1 MPHLSCQ
8 RALLGK
14 LSPSLA
20 LQSNAAGCAVHFV
33 SLQQVAV
40 SLRCRPLLMP
50 LAQFLLGCMKCRTG
64 RLSHDEDICSSSSS
78 NSNSESW
85 GGRRVLAEITNFGS
99 RRAPTYGN
107 QQRASGG
114 DAEVAVG
121 GAAMEIDAA
130 LLEALSPGV
139 AGGGTVEEVPRVAEA
154 LPSGIQRGTV
164 TAAEATSTTGTPS
177 TSGPQQRSP
186 TLGPTDDEVELALHL
201 EIQRPQ
207 QQDQRLHQ
215 RRQQSTGASTA
226 LSQQA
231 TEGADEVGPDTPP
244 LEDAEVED
252 AEPQEH
258 QQQHAAIVTITDE
271 AAVQT
276 DAASANQCR
285 RLWAERGCPTSTCLV
300 CGDVIQG
307 CPSPGPRRFGCWLQ
321 QQQQQ
326 QQQLLLRATARP
338 IPDDADDP

>member
-1 MPHLSCQ
+1 M
-8 RALLGK
+8 
-14 LSPSLA
+14 
-20 LQSNAAGCAVHFV
+20 
-33 SLQQVAV
+33 
-40 SLRCRPLLMP
+40 
-50 LAQFLLGCMKCRTG
+50 
-64 RLSHDEDICSSSSS
+64 
-78 NSNSESW
+78 
-85 GGRRVLAEITNFGS
+85 LAEITNFGS

-121 GAAMEIDAA
+121 GAAVEIDVA

-139 AGGGTVEEVPRVAEA
+139 AGGGTVEEVQRVAEA
-154 LPSGIQRGTV
+154 LPSGIQRSTV
-164 TAAEATSTTGTPS
+164 AAAEATSTTGTPS
-177 TSGPQQRSP
+177 TSGPQQRRRLFSP
-186 TLGPTDDEVELALHL
+186 TLGPTDDEVELALRL

-276 DAASANQCR
+276 DAASANQGNAGVAASSAFEAQAGGGR
-285 RLWAERGCPTSTCLV
+285 NAERLWAERGCPTSICLA
-300 CGDVIQG
+300 CGDAIQG
-307 CPSPGPRRFGCWLQ
+307 CPSPGPRHFGCWLQ
-321 QQQQQ
+321 QQQ
-326 QQQLLLRATARP
+326 
-338 IPDDADDP
+338 